1 VKVYVLQILKNGTW
15 ISLGEASENYLDLV
29 EKQNATL
36 NSRIILQD
44 LDLQKQKRGRGC
56 CSRYS

>member
-1 VKVYVLQILKNGTW
+1 MRIYILEILKNGVW
-15 ISLGEASENYLDLV
+15 ISSGETSENYLDLV
-29 EKQNATL
+29 EKQNTTL

-56 CSRYS
+56 CS

>member
-1 VKVYVLQILKNGTW
+1 MKVYVLQILKNGVW
-15 ISLGEASENYLDLV
+15 ISSVETSENYLDLV

-56 CSRYS
+56 CA